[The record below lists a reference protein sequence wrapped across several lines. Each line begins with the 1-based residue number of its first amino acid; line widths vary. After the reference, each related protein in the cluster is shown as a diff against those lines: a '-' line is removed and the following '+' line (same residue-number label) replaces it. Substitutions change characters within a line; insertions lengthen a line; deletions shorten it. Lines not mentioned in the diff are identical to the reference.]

1 MLYKQFKW
9 TFFFNFCVLLINK
22 FLRHHFKIIN
32 NASFIIYVQ
41 MLNQFFISKKKEEE
55 KSIFSIL
62 ERSFQPTIIIPNTYL
77 GGG

>member
-1 MLYKQFKW
+1 
-9 TFFFNFCVLLINK
+9 
-22 FLRHHFKIIN
+22 
-32 NASFIIYVQ
+32 
-41 MLNQFFISKKKEEE
+41 MLNQFFISKKKEEEEEE